1 MSNQM
6 TVNQCIDQAQSKFN
20 TIAVANSDLVK
31 WEEEKQFAIQVLQ
44 SNEYLAKCFP
54 ATIQNAIINIASVGL
69 SLNPTRGYAY
79 LVPEYVK
86 ANKRQECQLRISFKG
101 LMKIATDSGQI
112 DWVKA
117 DVVKAND
124 KFSFN
129 GAWELPSHEM
139 EPFGD
144 RGDPIGVYCVAKLS
158 NGGQITDV
166 MKWDE
171 VLKIKTCAKTQM
183 VWDKWPEEM
192 AKKAIIKRA
201 SKQWPNTEL
210 RLDTAIEMLNEN
222 EGSESI
228 KRQEKQVEQKPI
240 ANTGDVIQAI
250 KDAGFEQRDIA
261 QRAMKKLDFVFND
274 WEELSGEHCAE
285 VVELVSMLKE
295 MS

>member
-1 MSNQM
+1 MSNQL

-20 TIAVANSDLVK
+20 SIAVANNDLVK

-44 SNEYLAKCFP
+44 GNQYLAKCVP
-54 ATIQNAIINIASVGL
+54 HTIQNAIVNVASIGL
-69 SLNPTRGYAY
+69 TLNPARGYAY
-79 LVPEYVK
+79 LVPEYSK
-86 ANKRQECQLRISFKG
+86 GNGGQECQLRISFKG

-129 GAWELPSHEM
+129 GAWEMPTHQM
-139 EPFGD
+139 DPFGD
-144 RGDPIGVYCVAKLS
+144 RGQAIGVYCVAKLS

-166 MKWDE
+166 MNWEE
-171 VLKIKTCAKTQM
+171 VNKIKACAKTQQ
-183 VWDKWPEEM
+183 VWEKWPEEM

-210 RLDTAIEMLNEN
+210 RLDTAIEMLNEA
-222 EGSESI
+222 EGSESLQ
-228 KRQEKQVEQKPI
+228 KQEKTIKQKPI
-240 ANTGDVIQAI
+240 ATVADVVDAI
-250 KDAGFEQRDIA
+250 AASGFETNDIA
-261 QRAMKKLDFVFND
+261 QRAMKKFDFVFNA